1 MSCRPPP
8 QARVHPG
15 PRRTFPHAWFMG
27 RPGLRMA
34 WARTMGPASWP
45 AAQGHQQ
52 NSWALKSNTCSKIS
66 RLQDCIRGLSSPFLS
81 LWHGPA
87 PRLGGREGRIP
98 RTSWPTWSLTA
109 LGPDRGRGQ
118 GGPERPERIA
128 SAGVAEVRRMG
139 TGAQRQPSVFH
150 PSLRHFVDAPPAQQQ
165 ANGLP
170 DSAIR
175 PNFGLRKETIAK
187 AVMIL

>member
-1 MSCRPPP
+1 
-8 QARVHPG
+8 
-15 PRRTFPHAWFMG
+15 
-27 RPGLRMA
+27 
-34 WARTMGPASWP
+34 
-45 AAQGHQQ
+45 
-52 NSWALKSNTCSKIS
+52 
-66 RLQDCIRGLSSPFLS
+66 
-81 LWHGPA
+81 
-87 PRLGGREGRIP
+87 
-98 RTSWPTWSLTA
+98 
-109 LGPDRGRGQ
+109 
-118 GGPERPERIA
+118 
-128 SAGVAEVRRMG
+128 MG

>member
-15 PRRTFPHAWFMG
+15 QRRTFPHAWFMG

-52 NSWALKSNTCSKIS
+52 NSWALKSNTCLKIS

-128 SAGVAEVRRMG
+128 SAGWLRSEGWEQA
-139 TGAQRQPSVFH
+139 PND
-150 PSLRHFVDAPPAQQQ
+150 SLRFF
-165 ANGLP
+165 
-170 DSAIR
+170 IR
-175 PNFGLRKETIAK
+175 PCDTSSMPHLPSNKRTGCRTPQSVRISA
-187 AVMIL
+187 